1 MSCVR
6 MGVQPPP
13 PPQQQ
18 PQPQQAPTMTPEERL
33 ALFQQRLPQ
42 LISNSKPHIMMLTD
56 FAVSAV
62 ADESADKGEER

>member
-1 MSCVR
+1 
-6 MGVQPPP
+6 
-13 PPQQQ
+13 
-18 PQPQQAPTMTPEERL
+18 MTPEERL